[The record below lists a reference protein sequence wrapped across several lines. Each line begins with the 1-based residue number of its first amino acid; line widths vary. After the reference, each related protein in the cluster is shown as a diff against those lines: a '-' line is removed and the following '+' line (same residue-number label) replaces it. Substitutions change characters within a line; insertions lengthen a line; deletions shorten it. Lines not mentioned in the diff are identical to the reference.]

1 MEILLEEKLALERRR
16 QELNMEI
23 ESAIRDLKSEFD
35 KTKNQVSQRE
45 KELADLQNERRRV
58 EEELEQ
64 KRLATSKL
72 MKDIEEIKY
81 RNHKFNINLSDLKKS
96 CKRKVEESQD
106 MQERIEGVQ
115 NELGGLNSDNNQLE
129 NMVMVTEDE
138 VNITKSK
145 KGDGDKERNFL
156 TRERDEET
164 LKLSE
169 INRSI
174 NSVEGQIM
182 ALERDLYN
190 SKYDKEIHDESL
202 LYQNDL
208 NKNSQSMED
217 IERIEILLKQRLN
230 ELEDIKRELKKTQN
244 LYQQVDDD
252 NRFLEI
258 DIEKYREAIRNLT
271 LQNDELVNELDKIT
285 EQDESIRYILNRKSR
300 ISTLIHKAETNVE
313 RSQIKQ
319 ESLHYSPNRTKK

>member
-1 MEILLEEKLALERRR
+1 MKSTLQRARKEMVFFNF
-16 QELNMEI
+16 LNVI
-23 ESAIRDLKSEFD
+23 
-35 KTKNQVSQRE
+35 
-45 KELADLQNERRRV
+45 
-58 EEELEQ
+58 
-64 KRLATSKL
+64 
-72 MKDIEEIKY
+72 
-81 RNHKFNINLSDLKKS
+81 
-96 CKRKVEESQD
+96 
-106 MQERIEGVQ
+106 
-115 NELGGLNSDNNQLE
+115 
-129 NMVMVTEDE
+129 
-138 VNITKSK
+138 
-145 KGDGDKERNFL
+145 GDKERNFL

-182 ALERDLYN
+182 ALERDLQHIKNYN